1 MEWGQIALHAYQK
14 VHMYLFTNDERE
26 AFISLGIFLKAI

>member
-26 AFISLGIFLKAI
+26 ALISKQYFLRL